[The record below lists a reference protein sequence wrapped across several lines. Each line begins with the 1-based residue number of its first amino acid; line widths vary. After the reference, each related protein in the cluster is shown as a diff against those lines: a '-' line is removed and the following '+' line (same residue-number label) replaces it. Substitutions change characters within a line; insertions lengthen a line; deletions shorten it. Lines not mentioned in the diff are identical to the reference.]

1 MILKRKKPHNE
12 EKAKPV
18 ESKETQKAVTESWID
33 RVHRN
38 YGDVLYDLC
47 QSLLWSSADAP
58 EAYRS
63 ILRTLKRQALLGRYE
78 KHERAWIFQI
88 AFYELKKLARRTHRE
103 LTPAEQVMLDSN
115 PDPKARMRYFDSY
128 FHRLP
133 LESQFVLLLRDK
145 YGFPMI
151 EIASALESPEES
163 LKLQRLSAFRQLE
176 SWIWSGENGML

>member
-1 MILKRKKPHNE
+1 
-12 EKAKPV
+12 
-18 ESKETQKAVTESWID
+18 
-33 RVHRN
+33 
-38 YGDVLYDLC
+38 
-47 QSLLWSSADAP
+47 
-58 EAYRS
+58 
-63 ILRTLKRQALLGRYE
+63 
-78 KHERAWIFQI
+78 
-88 AFYELKKLARRTHRE
+88 
-103 LTPAEQVMLDSN
+103 
-115 PDPKARMRYFDSY
+115 MRYFDSY